1 MNFEGKLLKSDAS
14 NHLIHYSILLFLKHL
29 KNGTALKIKR
39 PSMICS
45 QWDVVVVPFPFT
57 DEPGAKKRPALVIT
71 NMVLTETVTLFLP

>member
-1 MNFEGKLLKSDAS
+1 
-14 NHLIHYSILLFLKHL
+14 
-29 KNGTALKIKR
+29 
-39 PSMICS
+39 MICS